1 MAKNQFSPLENLPNE
16 EDLKSLVSNFE
27 YRRLEI
33 HELPEPIA
41 SNGLTKKCNS
51 FILGASGSTSGML
64 YTVNGLRPDGKDMDQ
79 NPFVFYYDYEDSAK
93 NFGGIIHHG
102 DWPERTIPL
111 EQHQIDAM
119 IASGLTASFSY
130 KGIPLGATGSLG
142 DLNTNGLLEG
152 ISEQF
157 DILFIN
163 KEKKL

>member
-1 MAKNQFSPLENLPNE
+1 MAKNQFSPLNKLPDEN
-16 EDLKSLVSNFE
+16 DLKKLVGNFE
-27 YRRLEI
+27 YRRLDV

-51 FILGASGSTSGML
+51 FIMGASGSTAGML

-79 NPFVFYYDYEDSAK
+79 NPFVFYYDYTDPAR

-102 DWPERTIPL
+102 DWPDRTVPL

-119 IASGLTASFSY
+119 IASGLTASFTYLS
-130 KGIPLGATGSLG
+130 IPPGSSGSLG
-142 DLNTNGLLEG
+142 TLNENGMLSG

-157 DILFIN
+157 NILFKN
-163 KEKKL
+163 KPE